1 MGSVAGPNACRFR
14 KPTATILRIG
24 SWHVAESVPAWCYA
38 AREPHVLNSL
48 DSGRRLALRIVWLQ
62 LAVALAAG
70 GVFLVQGVR
79 DAIAAAAGA
88 GVVAAGTWLLSARV
102 FAGLGVGEVALG
114 RWLSGM
120 ILKWVVT
127 LGGMFMIL
135 VQFKLPPLAA
145 IVGLMAAYA
154 VNLLAFRFKG

>member
-1 MGSVAGPNACRFR
+1 MRG
-14 KPTATILRIG
+14 
-24 SWHVAESVPAWCYA
+24 
-38 AREPHVLNSL
+38 PHVLNSL

-62 LAVALAAG
+62 LAVALVAG
-70 GVFLVQGVR
+70 GIFLLSGPRAAV
-79 DAIAAAAGA
+79 AAAAGA
-88 GVVAAGTWLLSARV
+88 AVVAAGTVLLSMRV
-102 FAGLGVGEVALG
+102 FAGLGAGEVALG

-120 ILKWVVT
+120 VLKWIVT

-145 IVGLMAAYA
+145 IVGLVSAYA